1 MSFSYVL
8 ENNSSDNK
16 TNFPLFPFS
25 LKVLFEQLDILDF
38 NRKILNRHVLN
49 RKV

>member
-16 TNFPLFPFS
+16 TNFPLFAFS